1 MSFLSVMTTV
11 ESNIQKLDLDIH
23 DIENEIRTT
32 QDFVQEL
39 TTSLARQKVR
49 LHVLQ
54 DRLCEKQNMLHT
66 LRVIQDHR
74 KERLRHENKL
84 RDKIMYIVRC
94 EDYLVKH
101 SRHLYPRNVM
111 NVMNVMTLEEIVE
124 CAHKLHL
131 IHCMTEWVS
140 DMTNKYPNTLSD
152 MIEFPSSELE
162 FETFQVQNTVDE
174 HTIRISSLSSTSY
187 YIIPVKVWYS
197 LFQIDNRY
205 GFSLEADFQFI
216 DTIVTNAPTLPD
228 AIL

>member
-11 ESNIQKLDLDIH
+11 ESNIHKLDLDIH

-39 TTSLARQKVR
+39 TTSLARQNVR

-54 DRLCEKQNMLHT
+54 DRLCEKQNMLHS

-74 KERLRHENKL
+74 NERLRHENKL
-84 RDKIMYIVRC
+84 RNKIMYIVRC
-94 EDYLVKH
+94 EEYLAKH
-101 SRHLYPRNVM
+101 SRHLYPHNVM
-111 NVMNVMTLEEIVE
+111 KFMTLEEIVE

-131 IHCMTEWVS
+131 IHCMTQWVS
-140 DMTNKYPNTLSD
+140 DMTNKYPETMSD
-152 MIEFPSSELE
+152 MIEFPSSELD
-162 FETFQVQNTVDE
+162 FETFQAQNTVDE

-197 LFQIDNRY
+197 LFEIDNRY
-205 GFSLEADFQFI
+205 GFSLEANFQFV

>member
-23 DIENEIRTT
+23 DIENEIQTT

-39 TTSLARQKVR
+39 TTSLARQNVR
-49 LHVLQ
+49 LQVLQ

-94 EDYLVKH
+94 EEYLVKH

-111 NVMNVMTLEEIVE
+111 TFMTLEEIVE

-131 IHCMTEWVS
+131 IHCMHEWVS
-140 DMTNKYPNTLSD
+140 DISDKYPNTISDD

-162 FETFQVQNTVDE
+162 FETFQAQNTVDE
-174 HTIRISSLSSTSY
+174 HTIRISSLFSTSY

-197 LFQIDNRY
+197 LFEMDNHY
-205 GFSLEADFQFI
+205 GFSLETDFQFI
-216 DTIVTNAPTLPD
+216 HTIVTNAPTLPD